1 MDEEVQPAE
10 LESRVYKNHY
20 TIVVQSILSQ
30 LITIGIVTMVGLF
43 SGNGMD
49 FRSTWLMVMF
59 VIGAISVFVTIRIWM
74 KTTYNF
80 GPTEITVVRDTMFK
94 NKVSIQYSRLASVNV
109 KKTLVNHIFGTTML
123 LFNVN
128 SSVNSAS
135 AEATLTLPDTEANR
149 LREIVSARIFQKE
162 MVVEDEKNEE
172 TLVKVSNMD
181 VILHG
186 FFGQPTSSSLIGL
199 ASLTYS
205 IVTMFIG
212 EGVSIIGLLIF
223 GISSIVPWIR
233 TILRYYN
240 YRIYRVGETITVE
253 SGLINKYRSSFNIN
267 KVNSVR
273 IREPLLARLLGKS
286 LLEAEV
292 VGLADTEGL
301 PLLCPL
307 KGKDI
312 VDGLAGKLVPEFVF
326 ESGHHTQPKQS
337 FIPTI
342 SNRIFWS
349 LAFMIAG
356 GVLFLYICANH
367 PLDSW
372 NDLDRYAIIVIE
384 TILVVIVPLLFIIH
398 GYLAHNNREFEMG
411 EETFMLITGGYDR
424 QKEYIRYDKTQ
435 IFRVSSGIIQ
445 RRFGVGRCNV
455 SLMSSKGATAI
466 NSGIFPID
474 ELERVGAEVMD
485 RIRDGRYDYRKYQ

>member
-49 FRSTWLMVMF
+49 FRSTWLMMMF

-162 MVVEDEKNEE
+162 MVVEEEKNEE

-312 VDGLAGKLVPEFVF
+312 VDGLAVKLVPEFVF

-411 EETFMLITGGYDR
+411 
-424 QKEYIRYDKTQ
+424 
-435 IFRVSSGIIQ
+435 
-445 RRFGVGRCNV
+445 
-455 SLMSSKGATAI
+455 
-466 NSGIFPID
+466 
-474 ELERVGAEVMD
+474 
-485 RIRDGRYDYRKYQ
+485 